1 MEDEIAQFCGI
12 TSASCVTSFSS
23 AKRALL
29 TISHRVKEARA
40 YLTKFKRLDL
50 SIDAYYS
57 SSLSASP
64 APAPT
69 ASRTASSAPSTSK
82 LNALFERYKD
92 PDDTANIGIDGTI
105 KMCEDLGVDPED
117 PVLLALALELKSKR
131 MGQWA
136 KKEWVDGWKS
146 LSYVLSCLS
155 SGTSIF
161 TCLQMR

>member
-1 MEDEIAQFCGI
+1 
-12 TSASCVTSFSS
+12 
-23 AKRALL
+23 
-29 TISHRVKEARA
+29 
-40 YLTKFKRLDL
+40 
-50 SIDAYYS
+50 
-57 SSLSASP
+57 
-64 APAPT
+64 
-69 ASRTASSAPSTSK
+69 
-82 LNALFERYKD
+82 
-92 PDDTANIGIDGTI
+92 
-105 KMCEDLGVDPED
+105 MCEDLGVDPED